1 MKSTPTTMNKHIC
14 TFLIAILFTP
24 ALYAANAGTNYG
36 GLQYA
41 FVNIDLGGIGDVDP
55 TALVG
60 KLGYF
65 FNDNIAIEGRL
76 GTGLQDDDILGV
88 DVEINSLFGVYGV
101 FQTSS
106 SSETTFYGVLGYTD
120 VEAEF
125 SGPGGSAEGDES
137 SFSFGFG
144 ANIKGFNIE
153 YMSYIDEDDT
163 EATAV
168 SIGYVIRF

>member
-1 MKSTPTTMNKHIC
+1 MKKI
-14 TFLIAILFTP
+14 LLVIALAFFYNSP
-24 ALYAANAGTNYG
+24 SFAAGQGESYG

-41 FVNIDLGGIGDVDP
+41 IVEVDFDGIGDVEP

-60 KLGYF
+60 KLGHF

-76 GTGLQDDDILGV
+76 GIGLQDDDIFGV
-88 DVEINSLFGVYGV
+88 DVEIDSLFGVYGV
-101 FQTSS
+101 FHASS

-120 VEAEF
+120 AEAEF

-144 ANIKGFNIE
+144 VNISGLNIE

-163 EATAV
+163 DATAI
-168 SIGYVIRF
+168 SIGYVTRF

>member
-1 MKSTPTTMNKHIC
+1 MKK
-14 TFLIAILFTP
+14 ILLVITLAFIYSP
-24 ALYAANAGTNYG
+24 SSFAASEGDTYG

-41 FVNIDLGGIGDVDP
+41 LVNVDFDGIGDVDP

-60 KLGYF
+60 KLGHF

-76 GTGLQDDDILGV
+76 GFGLQDDDILGV
-88 DVEINSLFGVYGV
+88 DVDIDRLFGIYGV
-101 FQTSS
+101 FHASS
-106 SSETTFYGVLGYTD
+106 SNETTFYGVLGYTD
-120 VEAEF
+120 AEADF

-144 ANIKGFNIE
+144 ANIGGLNIE

-163 EATAV
+163 EATAI
-168 SIGYVIRF
+168 SIGYVASF

>member
-1 MKSTPTTMNKHIC
+1 MKKILLVITLA
-14 TFLIAILFTP
+14 FLYNSPSF
-24 ALYAANAGTNYG
+24 AAGRGESYG

-41 FVNIDLGGIGDVDP
+41 FVNVDFDGIGDVDP

-60 KLGYF
+60 KLGHF

-88 DVEINSLFGVYGV
+88 DVDIESLIGVYGV
-101 FQTSS
+101 FHVSS

-120 VEAEF
+120 AEADF

-144 ANIKGFNIE
+144 ANISLLNIE

-163 EATAV
+163 EATAI
-168 SIGYVIRF
+168 SIGYVTRF